1 MVDDTR
7 FLHGKEFSLGNS
19 QLVRIQVAGIDKNQR
34 ARTSE
39 KVVANWMARQRGG
52 EIIREENLRKF

>member
-39 KVVANWMARQRGG
+39 KGVANWMARQRGG
-52 EIIREENLRKF
+52 EIIRGENLRKF